1 MKKFYF
7 LFLFALIASIGNL
20 YAAEKTVTWN
30 FAGRKSGSGATTSCE
45 LKVQSGSATGTWKI
59 SASEN
64 FTAQTGSGSTSVTLG
79 SKKAPC
85 TDAKLE
91 LTNSPIP
98 EGAQIKKVSITAK
111 TNNAKGATFGLQ
123 IGGVS
128 SETTLTFDKTKTT
141 QEFTESKVGNVVLVI
156 NTLNQSNVSLY
167 SISITYEE
175 VAETKCAKPTFN
187 LENGKTYTDAQTLVI
202 TSTTADATIHYTIN
216 RGEEKTGQPAE
227 FTENGEYT
235 VDAWATKDN
244 LTESDHASIKFTI
257 AKKCAAPTF
266 TPAAGY
272 LKLGNAITFTS
283 ATADAEISYQYSY
296 NGGEYTS
303 FVKGTSFTPD
313 KEGTYKIIAKATK
326 TGLEDGVSGEQ
337 IYEVGNLVFY
347 ESFDKNDGT
356 GGNDGKWSGSI
367 ASNDIQY
374 DVTGWTCQ
382 NASGA
387 NKCAKFGTSS
397 KKGTATT
404 PALTDLEGD
413 AILTFKAAPWNTEGG
428 KMSVTIS
435 DGTIET
441 SEFELIN
448 NTFTEYS
455 VKISGGAT
463 SKITFTSSEARFFLD
478 EVKVKQVAVATPT
491 ITPNGGDVK
500 VGDKIT
506 FATKTDGATLSYSTD
521 GGQTWTP
528 GSEYT
533 ATTVGALNLWVKA
546 TKGSDESAV
555 AKATF
560 NVVDPN
566 AIGSVNINIT
576 ADKTAKTGELFG
588 TMTVA
593 VPMPINATVMDV
605 VIKKDGKEFSS
616 DKNLTAEFSKEITET
631 GTYEI
636 DVTANNDKEIIGD
649 KKTAEFYS
657 NKLTDIA
664 DFLLYGPECNNLF
677 GSDVVYEFTCPLSVT
692 YANGSNL
699 WVTDGTDGMLIFQR
713 GGFSTAYTNGTVFAK
728 GIKGQYTVYNN
739 TIELTEPVLTET
751 TEGATVDPKQIEI
764 AAISADNQNQ
774 FVIIKDA
781 VLNVKNETFADAAGN
796 TVDMYD
802 KKFCTVPADG
812 TYDVVGIVSYYGYS
826 EAEAAT
832 QVYPLAFLT
841 APTATLGFTAA
852 EINEMPWLA
861 ANDIVL
867 TEDGS
872 FEDMNASCVKLTC
885 EEGAQIE
892 YTLDSGEP
900 SPSTATVES
909 GTEIGFTDGE
919 SYMLT
924 VCAVKGGYKSASREY
939 LFSIGKTSSVSSM
952 SAEGVKVFAAEGG
965 VEVVADEAA
974 DVAVYTV
981 AGQLVRQARVAEGST
996 LVNVAPGFYVVR
1008 ANGTATKVIVR

>member
-20 YAAEKTVTWN
+20 YAVEKTVTFDFSTN
-30 FAGRKSGSGATTSCE
+30 PGAVSGIKNGEITVSFKTPGVTPVWKGGEIRAYAKNTITVSSAKKIKAIKFTFNKDDGNEITSTP
-45 LKVQSGSATGTWKI
+45 TGFTDPTWTGE
-59 SASEN
+59 SE
-64 FTAQTGSGSTSVTLG
+64 SVVF
-79 SKKAPC
+79 K
-85 TDAKLE
+85 
-91 LTNSPIP
+91 
-98 EGAQIKKVSITAK
+98 
-111 TNNAKGATFGLQ
+111 
-123 IGGVS
+123 IGGTKGHRKV
-128 SETTLTFDKTKTT
+128 KTI
-141 QEFTESKVGNVVLVI
+141 EV
-156 NTLNQSNVSLY
+156 
-167 SISITYEE
+167 TYEE
-175 VAETKCAKPTFN
+175 GAETQCAT
-187 LENGKTYTDAQTLVI
+187 
-202 TSTTADATIHYTIN
+202 
-216 RGEEKTGQPAE
+216 
-227 FTENGEYT
+227 
-235 VDAWATKDN
+235 
-244 LTESDHASIKFTI
+244 
-257 AKKCAAPTF
+257 PTF

-374 DVTGWTCQ
+374 DVTGWTCEYEK
-382 NASGA
+382 GA
-387 NKCAKFGTSS
+387 NKCAKFGKSS

-463 SKITFTSSEARFFLD
+463 SKITFTSSEDRFFLD

-664 DFLLYGPECNNLF
+664 DFLLYSPECNNLF

-812 TYDVVGIVSYYGYS
+812 TYDVVGIVSYFGYS
-826 EAEAAT
+826 GAVPAT

-852 EINEMPWLA
+852 EINEMSWLA
-861 ANDIVL
+861 ANDKVL

-872 FEDMNASCVKLTC
+872 FEDINASCVKLTC

-939 LFSIGKTSSVSSM
+939 MFSIGKTSSVSSM

-965 VEVVADEAA
+965 VEVVAEEAT

>member
-20 YAAEKTVTWN
+20 YAAEKTVTYKFTSKTWEATCDGVAAN
-30 FAGRKSGSGATTSCE
+30 WISLVDADGFIANKPAATGSTKPSAESPVEYTEIKSIEVSWATSKSG
-45 LKVQSGSATGTWKI
+45 KGTI
-59 SASEN
+59 A
-64 FTAQTGSGSTSVTLG
+64 VY
-79 SKKAPC
+79 
-85 TDAKLE
+85 
-91 LTNSPIP
+91 
-98 EGAQIKKVSITAK
+98 V
-111 TNNAKGATFGLQ
+111 
-123 IGGVS
+123 GGVMQS
-128 SETTLTFDKTKTT
+128 TVNCTSNASNKKTT
-141 QEFTESKVGNVVLVI
+141 IMPKDRNGKVKFVMTRSGGNVYLP
-156 NTLNQSNVSLY
+156 

-175 VAETKCAKPTFN
+175 GAETKCATPTFN
-187 LENGKTYTDAQTLVI
+187 LENGKTYTDAQTLEI
-202 TSTTADATIHYTIN
+202 TSTTADATIHYTVN
-216 RGEEKTGQPAE
+216 GGGPKTGQPAE
-227 FTENGEYT
+227 FTENGKYT
-235 VDAWATKDN
+235 VEAWATKDG
-244 LTESDHASIKFTI
+244 LTDSEHASITFTI

-266 TPAAGY
+266 TPAAGF

-283 ATADAEISYQYSY
+283 ATADAEVYYQYSH
-296 NGGEYTS
+296 NEGEYTS

-326 TGLEDGVSGEQ
+326 TGFEDGVSEEQ

-356 GGNDGKWSGSI
+356 GGNDGQWNGNI
-367 ASNDIQY
+367 ATNGIQY
-374 DVTGWTCQ
+374 DVAGWTCE
-382 NASGA
+382 NEKGA
-387 NKCAKFGTSS
+387 NKCARFGAST
-397 KKGTATT
+397 KGKATT
-404 PALTDLEGD
+404 PALTGLGGD
-413 AILTFKAAPWNTEGG
+413 AVLTFKAGAWNIEKEKTTLIISITNGTLD
-428 KMSVTIS
+428 KTSV
-435 DGTIET
+435 DLKKGE
-441 SEFELIN
+441 
-448 NTFTEYS
+448 FTEYT
-455 VKISGGAT
+455 INITGADAT
-463 SKITFTSSEARFFLD
+463 SKITFEAAVDKNNRFFLD

-528 GSEYT
+528 GSEYS

-616 DKNLTAEFSKEITET
+616 DKGLTAEFSKEITET

-636 DVTANNDKEIIGD
+636 NVIANNDNDITDGTE
-649 KKTAEFYS
+649 TAKFYS

-692 YANGSNL
+692 FSKGENL

-739 TIELTEPVLTET
+739 TTIELTEPVLTET

-764 AAISADNQNQ
+764 AAIKADNQNQ
-774 FVIIKDA
+774 YVIIKDA

-796 TVDMYD
+796 TVDMFD

-812 TYDVVGIVSYYGYS
+812 TYDVVGIVSYYKPKN
-826 EAEAAT
+826 AEAST

-841 APTATLGFTAA
+841 TPTATLGFTAA
-852 EINEMPWLA
+852 EINERPWLA

-872 FEDMNASCVKLTC
+872 FEDINASCVKLTC

-892 YTLDSGEP
+892 YTLDSTG
-900 SPSTATVES
+900 SSVLTKTVES

-919 SYMLT
+919 YCMLT
-924 VCAVKGGYKSASREY
+924 VCVVKGGYKSASRKYE
-939 LFSIGKTSSVSSM
+939 FGIGKTSSVSSM

-965 VEVVADEAA
+965 VKVVAEEAA
-974 DVAVYTV
+974 EVAVYTA

>member
-20 YAAEKTVTWN
+20 YAAEVTDVITASN
-30 FAGRKSGSGATTSCE
+30 
-45 LKVQSGSATGTWKI
+45 LKATGTTYVLFSNVKVT
-59 SASEN
+59 SEASYSGQS
-64 FTAQTGSGSTSVTLG
+64 AQTGNNTGIIQLNN
-79 SKKAPC
+79 SKKNGHNIGIVS
-85 TDAKLE
+85 TVSGGL
-91 LTNSPIP
+91 
-98 EGAQIKKVSITAK
+98 IKSVSIEVDNSNANTYSVYAKKTAYSAIEDLYNDPK
-111 TNNAKGATFGLQ
+111 QGDL
-123 IGGVS
+123 I
-128 SETTLTFDKTKTT
+128 L
-141 QEFTESKVGNVVLVI
+141 ESK
-156 NTLNQSNVSLY
+156 
-167 SISITYEE
+167 
-175 VAETKCAKPTFN
+175 
-187 LENGKTYTDAQTLVI
+187 
-202 TSTTADATIHYTIN
+202 ST
-216 RGEEKTGQPAE
+216 
-227 FTENGEYT
+227 
-235 VDAWATKDN
+235 
-244 LTESDHASIKFTI
+244 
-257 AKKCAAPTF
+257 
-266 TPAAGY
+266 
-272 LKLGNAITFTS
+272 
-283 ATADAEISYQYSY
+283 
-296 NGGEYTS
+296 
-303 FVKGTSFTPD
+303 
-313 KEGTYKIIAKATK
+313 
-326 TGLEDGVSGEQ
+326 
-337 IYEVGNLVFY
+337 
-347 ESFDKNDGT
+347 
-356 GGNDGKWSGSI
+356 GSV
-367 ASNDIQY
+367 
-374 DVTGWTCQ
+374 DVTGEYYYI
-382 NASGA
+382 GIR
-387 NKCAKFGTSS
+387 S
-397 KKGTATT
+397 KK
-404 PALTDLEGD
+404 
-413 AILTFKAAPWNTEGG
+413 
-428 KMSVTIS
+428 SV
-435 DGTIET
+435 
-441 SEFELIN
+441 
-448 NTFTEYS
+448 
-455 VKISGGAT
+455 VKIK
-463 SKITFTSSEARFFLD
+463 KITITYINSS
-478 EVKVKQVAVATPT
+478 VSTPT

-588 TMTVA
+588 TMIVA

-812 TYDVVGIVSYYGYS
+812 TYDVVGIVSYFGYS
-826 EAEAAT
+826 GAVPAT

-852 EINEMPWLA
+852 EINEMSWLA
-861 ANDIVL
+861 ANDKVL
-867 TEDGS
+867 TEEATEVKD
-872 FEDMNASCVKLTC
+872 ASCVKLTC

-892 YTLDSGEP
+892 YTLVSAETG
-900 SPSTATVES
+900 SSTATVES
-909 GTEIGFTDGE
+909 GAEIVGLIKGE
-919 SYMLT
+919 VYELT
-924 VCAVKGGYKSASREY
+924 VCAVKGGYKSASRQY
-939 LFSIGKTSSVSSM
+939 TFTITGSTSSVSSM

-965 VEVVADEAA
+965 VEVVAEEAA
-974 DVAVYTV
+974 EVAVYTV

>member
-1 MKKFYF
+1 MSNQKF
-7 LFLFALIASIGNL
+7 SV
-20 YAAEKTVTWN
+20 VTDPSN
-30 FAGRKSGSGATTSCE
+30 TSGVVKFDVTCTAGT
-45 LKVQSGSATGTWKI
+45 I
-59 SASEN
+59 Y
-64 FTAQTGSGSTSVTLG
+64 
-79 SKKAPC
+79 
-85 TDAKLE
+85 
-91 LTNSPIP
+91 
-98 EGAQIKKVSITAK
+98 IK
-111 TNNAKGATFGLQ
+111 
-123 IGGVS
+123 
-128 SETTLTFDKTKTT
+128 
-141 QEFTESKVGNVVLVI
+141 
-156 NTLNQSNVSLY
+156 

-175 VAETKCAKPTFN
+175 GAETKCAT
-187 LENGKTYTDAQTLVI
+187 
-202 TSTTADATIHYTIN
+202 
-216 RGEEKTGQPAE
+216 
-227 FTENGEYT
+227 
-235 VDAWATKDN
+235 
-244 LTESDHASIKFTI
+244 
-257 AKKCAAPTF
+257 PTF

-283 ATADAEISYQYSY
+283 ATVDAEVYYQYSY

-326 TGLEDGVSGEQ
+326 TGLEDGVSEEQ

-374 DVTGWTCQ
+374 DVTGWTCEYEK
-382 NASGA
+382 GA

-463 SKITFTSSEARFFLD
+463 SKITFTSSEDRFFLD

-521 GGQTWTP
+521 EGKTWTP
-528 GSEYT
+528 GSEY
-533 ATTVGALNLWVKA
+533 AAATVGALNLWVKA
-546 TKGSDESAV
+546 TKDSDESAV

-576 ADKTAKTGELFG
+576 ADKTAATGELFG

-692 YANGSNL
+692 FSKGENL

-739 TIELTEPVLTET
+739 TTIELTEPVLTET

-764 AAISADNQNQ
+764 SAIKADNQNQ
-774 FVIIKDA
+774 YVIIKDA
-781 VLNVKNETFADAAGN
+781 VLNVKNETFADAVGN
-796 TVDMYD
+796 TVDMFD

-812 TYDVVGIVSYYGYS
+812 TYDVVGIVSYYKPKK
-826 EAEAAT
+826 AEAAT

-841 APTATLGFTAA
+841 TPTATLGFTAA

-861 ANDIVL
+861 ANDKVL
-867 TEDGS
+867 TDEVTEVKD
-872 FEDMNASCVKLTC
+872 ASCVKLTC

-892 YTLDSGEP
+892 YTLKLAEST
-900 SPSTATVES
+900 STATVES
-909 GTEIGFTDGE
+909 GAEIVGLAKDE
-919 SYMLT
+919 VYELT
-924 VCAVKGGYKSASREY
+924 VCAVKGGYKSASRKY
-939 LFSIGKTSSVSSM
+939 MFTITGSTSSVSSM
-952 SAEGVKVFAAEGG
+952 SAEGIKVFAAEGG
-965 VEVVADEAA
+965 VEVVAAEAA
-974 DVAVYTV
+974 EVAVYTV